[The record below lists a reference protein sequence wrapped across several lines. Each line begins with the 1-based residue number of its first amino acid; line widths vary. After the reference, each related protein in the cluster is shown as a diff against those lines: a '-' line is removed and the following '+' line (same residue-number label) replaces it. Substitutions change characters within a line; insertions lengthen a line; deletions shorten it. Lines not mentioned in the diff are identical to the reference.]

1 MVFHVGLSD
10 GISATALVLAAYST
24 MRTIRFSERQD
35 KLNQLLIAKEQQQT
49 SELKQ
54 ADISAEFT
62 RVDRFRHRLRVSN
75 RGKAIAEN
83 VRIDLP
89 EGNDHLPILNLDS
102 IFPVPVLEPDRYVD
116 LGAVKAMNSTP
127 VLTIKFTWNDPSGK
141 GREKTIT
148 IST

>member
-10 GISATALVLAAYST
+10 GISATALVLAVYST

-62 RVDRFRHRLRVSN
+62 KVDRAHHRLRVSN

-83 VRIDLP
+83 VRLDLP
-89 EGNDHLPILNLDS
+89 RGNDHLPILNIDCL
-102 IFPVPVLEPDRYVD
+102 FPVLVLEPDQYVD
-116 LGAVKAMNSTP
+116 LRAVRGMNSTP
-127 VLTIKFTWNDPSGK
+127 VLTIRFTWDDPSAK
-141 GREKTIT
+141 DREKTIT